1 MAREE
6 ERRRKEAEAAKAR
19 LESEQKKQGNEITQ
33 MFDRLK
39 SENEQA
45 SQCETCLCFNPIL
58 KPNFKCKLRALWSKQ
73 NREVR
78 TPSLFPALRTLTRRA
93 SALSK
98 CSLEPLGCQQV
109 GSIYLTLPMPE
120 TLARVVDGRLS

>member
-45 SQCETCLCFNPIL
+45 SQHCGTCLSFNP
-58 KPNFKCKLRALWSKQ
+58 
-73 NREVR
+73 
-78 TPSLFPALRTLTRRA
+78 
-93 SALSK
+93 
-98 CSLEPLGCQQV
+98 
-109 GSIYLTLPMPE
+109 
-120 TLARVVDGRLS
+120 VV

>member
-45 SQCETCLCFNPIL
+45 SVRWQSASTVVETE
-58 KPNFKCKLRALWSKQ
+58 S
-73 NREVR
+73 
-78 TPSLFPALRTLTRRA
+78 
-93 SALSK
+93 
-98 CSLEPLGCQQV
+98 
-109 GSIYLTLPMPE
+109 
-120 TLARVVDGRLS
+120 

>member
-45 SQCETCLCFNPIL
+45 SQCV
-58 KPNFKCKLRALWSKQ
+58 S
-73 NREVR
+73 
-78 TPSLFPALRTLTRRA
+78 TL
-93 SALSK
+93 S
-98 CSLEPLGCQQV
+98 
-109 GSIYLTLPMPE
+109 
-120 TLARVVDGRLS
+120 

>member
-45 SQCETCLCFNPIL
+45 SDRWQSASTVV
-58 KPNFKCKLRALWSKQ
+58 SKK
-73 NREVR
+73 
-78 TPSLFPALRTLTRRA
+78 S
-93 SALSK
+93 
-98 CSLEPLGCQQV
+98 
-109 GSIYLTLPMPE
+109 
-120 TLARVVDGRLS
+120 

>member
-45 SQCETCLCFNPIL
+45 S
-58 KPNFKCKLRALWSKQ
+58 
-73 NREVR
+73 VR
-78 TPSLFPALRTLTRRA
+78 WQSA
-93 SALSK
+93 ST
-98 CSLEPLGCQQV
+98 V
-109 GSIYLTLPMPE
+109 V
-120 TLARVVDGRLS
+120 ARKS

>member
-45 SQCETCLCFNPIL
+45 SHVTDRREFCLF
-58 KPNFKCKLRALWSKQ
+58 
-73 NREVR
+73 
-78 TPSLFPALRTLTRRA
+78 
-93 SALSK
+93 SAIPKTTVSK
-98 CSLEPLGCQQV
+98 CYKSQTA
-109 GSIYLTLPMPE
+109 ST
-120 TLARVVDGRLS
+120 VVATAS

>member
-45 SQCETCLCFNPIL
+45 SQCVSTL
-58 KPNFKCKLRALWSKQ
+58 SQ
-73 NREVR
+73 NYYV
-78 TPSLFPALRTLTRRA
+78 
-93 SALSK
+93 SK
-98 CSLEPLGCQQV
+98 CYKLQTAS
-109 GSIYLTLPMPE
+109 T
-120 TLARVVDGRLS
+120 VVATES

>member
-58 KPNFKCKLRALWSKQ
+58 KHTGPT
-73 NREVR
+73 RE
-78 TPSLFPALRTLTRRA
+78 PSLLFD
-93 SALSK
+93 
-98 CSLEPLGCQQV
+98 
-109 GSIYLTLPMPE
+109 YH
-120 TLARVVDGRLS
+120 